1 MILIRSIM
9 SDEADVYTDMKEAA
23 ERVGMDRDKLKRR
36 LDSSPLFVIHDLVI
50 TTKVTFH
57 KSRRGRK

>member
-1 MILIRSIM
+1 M